1 MERHGGIP
9 FSGQRRERLGE
20 VGDEILGVLEPHR
33 KTEKAV
39 SGIALPRGALRG
51 IELERGLQQI
61 AGGQVEQQRPVVA
74 ERNRVMDHLEPL
86 RQQFIARYEAHL
98 ADNTYAFDGIAQL
111 IAALQARG
119 ISWGIITNKSIEL
132 TRALVSRM
140 PLLQSAMAVVG
151 GNSAAAPKP
160 SAAPMLLAG
169 KLAGVDITQC
179 WYVGDDERD
188 IQAARAAH
196 MPCAIAAGWGYAPSS
211 ALHHWGADAVCSHP
225 AQILDILASA

>member
-1 MERHGGIP
+1 MDLKSGYPWWSVRNGLMHG
-9 FSGQRRERLGE
+9 FRRL
-20 VGDEILGVLEPHR
+20 DSDLEC
-33 KTEKAV
+33 AV
-39 SGIALPRGALRG
+39 
-51 IELERGLQQI
+51 
-61 AGGQVEQQRPVVA
+61 
-74 ERNRVMDHLEPL
+74 
-86 RQQFIARYEAHL
+86 
-98 ADNTYAFDGIAQL
+98 
-111 IAALQARG
+111 
-119 ISWGIITNKSIEL
+119 
-132 TRALVSRM
+132 
-140 PLLQSAMAVVG
+140 AVVG

-211 ALHHWGADAVCSHP
+211 ALHHWGADAVCNHP

>member
-1 MERHGGIP
+1 MPSPLPTPPAVFFDLDGTLVDSAPDLGGACDWLR
-9 FSGQRRERLGE
+9 GQRGLPPLGTAAYR
-20 VGDEILGVLEPHR
+20 P
-33 KTEKAV
+33 AA
-39 SGIALPRGALRG
+39 SAGA
-51 IELERGLQQI
+51 RGLLKV
-61 AGGQVEQQRPVVA
+61 AFGVEVTDA
-74 ERNRVMDHLEPL
+74 DFEPL

-111 IAALQARG
+111 IAGLQARG
-119 ISWGIITNKSIEL
+119 ITWGIITNKSIEL
-132 TRALVSRM
+132 TRVLVSRM
-140 PLLQSAMAVVG
+140 PLLQSAVAVVG

-211 ALHHWGADAVCSHP
+211 ALHHWGADAVCSRP